1 MDFYKPNRHNDIPY
15 ELRMKYII
23 RDYLKLLKAKDTLT
37 SYAKRLEQENEE
49 LKEERSRQ
57 GFVNKQ
63 LGEKKVELRRKCKRL
78 EVSIEYMQKRINQL
92 TSFIQENGLTPPEA
106 PNPNDEQL

>member
-1 MDFYKPNRHNDIPY
+1 MDFYKPNKHNDIPY

-23 RDYLKLLKAKDTLT
+23 RDYLRLLKAKDTLT
-37 SYAKRLEQENEE
+37 SYAKQLEHKIDE
-49 LKEERSRQ
+49 LQDERSRQ

-63 LGEKKVELRRKCKRL
+63 LGEKKTELRRKCKRL
-78 EVSIEYMQKRINQL
+78 GVTVEYMQKRINQL
-92 TSFIQENGLTPPEA
+92 TAFIRENGLTPPEN